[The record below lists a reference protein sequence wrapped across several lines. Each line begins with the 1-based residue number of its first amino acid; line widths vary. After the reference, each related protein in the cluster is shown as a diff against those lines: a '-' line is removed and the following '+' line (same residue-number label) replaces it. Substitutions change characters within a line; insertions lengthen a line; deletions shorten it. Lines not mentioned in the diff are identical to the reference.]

1 MMSSR
6 LLLAL
11 TVVGLAAC
19 GEVSN
24 PTIDAPIDVPITIDA
39 PGPDAV
45 DIDAPP
51 AIDAPVGTRTVTVA
65 KAGTGT
71 GAVTSNAGGI
81 NCGGVC
87 AAAVPDGTT
96 LTLTAAPD
104 AGSSFDGWG
113 GACASAGTATT
124 CTLTVTADAAITATF
139 TRLRYPITVAL
150 AGNGLGTVVSS
161 PAGIN
166 CPGTCSAT
174 VDHGTTVTLN
184 ATPSGGST
192 FLGWSGACSGT
203 GACVITAMAATSVTA
218 TFAQNQSLVVT
229 KAGAGTGTVTSSPAG
244 INCGAD
250 CSEAYAPGTVV
261 TLTATPTGASTF
273 QGWSGGGCSGTAST
287 CMVTVTGALMV
298 TATFGA
304 PQCTLTVVKAG
315 TGTGTVT
322 SVPAGI
328 NCGTD
333 CTETVACGTAI
344 TLTASAAGTST
355 FAGWSGSCTGS
366 GSCSLPMTGDTTITA
381 TFNAAVVMPNLVF
394 VTSTT
399 HTGNLGGLAGADA
412 ICQARASAAGRAGT
426 YRAWL
431 STSTT
436 HAISRLGSASGWT
449 LVDGRPFASSQADL
463 AAGRI
468 FYPISLD
475 ETGAAQPFASAWTA
489 TMGTGMWNSLDN
501 ACTNWTS
508 TMPSGVT
515 AGSTLGTSDSWTA
528 NTGNPCTSALRLYCF
543 GVDRAATVTVTPAT
557 GRRMFMTAANWTP
570 GGGIASADAV
580 CASEA
585 SAAGLTGTFRAL
597 LATTTASAASRF
609 STTGAPWV
617 RADGIAVTATAA
629 ELFATTTATYR
640 VAPNL
645 TAAGAYVDANP
656 RRYLWSG
663 ATGLNAVGTAA
674 TTCSD
679 WTSTSSTVMPQL
691 AELDQ
696 ATPASLFG
704 GVGYLTCAGSQR
716 LMCLQQ

>member
-24 PTIDAPIDVPITIDA
+24 PTVDAPVDVPITIDA
-39 PGPDAV
+39 PGPDAL

-51 AIDAPVGTRTVTVA
+51 IDAPAGTRTVTVS

-71 GAVTSNAGGI
+71 GAVTSSAGGI

-104 AGSSFDGWG
+104 VGTSFDGWG

-124 CTLTVTADAAITATF
+124 CTLTITADVAISATF
-139 TRLRYPITVAL
+139 TRQRYPITVAL
-150 AGNGLGTVVSS
+150 AGNGLGTVASS

-174 VDHGTTVTLN
+174 VDHGTTMTLT

-203 GACVITAMAATSVTA
+203 GACVITATAAASVTA

-250 CSEAYAPGTVV
+250 CSEAYAPGTTV

-273 QGWSGGGCSGTAST
+273 QGWSGGGCTGTAPT
-287 CMVTVTGALMV
+287 CTVTVTGAVMV

-315 TGTGTVT
+315 TGSGTVT
-322 SVPAGI
+322 SSPAGI
-328 NCGTD
+328 ACGTD

-344 TLTASAAGTST
+344 VLTAAPAGTAT
-355 FAGWSGSCTGS
+355 FAGWSGACTGT
-366 GSCSLPMTGDTTITA
+366 GACTAPMTSDTTITA
-381 TFNAAVVMPNLVF
+381 TFNAAVVTPNLVF

-431 STSTT
+431 STSATS
-436 HAISRLGSASGWT
+436 AISRLGSASGWT
-449 LVDGRPFASSQADL
+449 LVDGRPFANTTADL
-463 AAGRI
+463 AAGRV
-468 FYPISLD
+468 FYPITLD
-475 ETGAAQPFASAWTA
+475 ETGASQAFASAWTA
-489 TMGTGMWNSLDN
+489 TIGAGTWNTLDN

-508 TMPSGVT
+508 TTPSGVT

-528 NTGNPCTSALRLYCF
+528 NTGNPCTATHHLYCF

-557 GRRMFMTAANWTP
+557 GRRIFMTSATWTP

-585 SAAGLTGTFRAL
+585 SSAGLTGTFRAL

-609 STTGAPWV
+609 GTTGATWV
-617 RADGIAVTATAA
+617 RADGIAITTTAA
-629 ELFATTTATYR
+629 ELFAAATSAYR
-640 VAPNL
+640 VVPNQ
-645 TAAGAYVDANP
+645 TANGAYVTASP

-663 ATGLNAVGTAA
+663 ATSLTATGTAA
-674 TTCSD
+674 STCSD

-691 AELDQ
+691 AELNT
-696 ATPASLFG
+696 ATPSNLFG
-704 GVGYLTCAGSQR
+704 GIGYLTCATAQR